1 MKEICSAQD
10 EEIRPEVMAFA
21 HAMEKRLRRNDYKG
35 GWKNCKS
42 DYLIKRLCE
51 EYLELRDSIREK
63 GMWGPW
69 VRGEAADVANFA
81 MMIWDLAMI
90 AENGPQSEGEE

>member
-1 MKEICSAQD
+1 MKEVCSAQKD
-10 EEIRPEVMAFA
+10 EIRPEVMAFA
-21 HAMEKRLRRNDYKG
+21 HVMEERLRRNDYKG

-51 EYLELRDSIREK
+51 EYLELRDAIREK

-90 AENGPQSEGEE
+90 AENGEERE